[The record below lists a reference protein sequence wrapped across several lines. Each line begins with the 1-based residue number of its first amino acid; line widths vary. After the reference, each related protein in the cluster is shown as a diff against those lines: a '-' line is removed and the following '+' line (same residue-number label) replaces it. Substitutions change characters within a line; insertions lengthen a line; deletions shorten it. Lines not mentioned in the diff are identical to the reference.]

1 MFYCSKCRR
10 LRLFNP
16 ATRACGKCGYQPRN
30 PPTAKDIEK
39 DCENA
44 ENWRQ
49 QRKKERQRRDQTEPI
64 IATMAKNSTTEEM
77 MAKTDLPRITV
88 RRILKKLGLD
98 SRKPGPKPSPKPKP
112 FPKPKKPAPSA
123 NNTEQR
129 LPIDDVGKRI
139 IDP

>member
-1 MFYCSKCRR
+1 
-10 LRLFNP
+10 
-16 ATRACGKCGYQPRN
+16 
-30 PPTAKDIEK
+30 
-39 DCENA
+39 
-44 ENWRQ
+44 
-49 QRKKERQRRDQTEPI
+49 
-64 IATMAKNSTTEEM
+64 MAKNSTTEEM